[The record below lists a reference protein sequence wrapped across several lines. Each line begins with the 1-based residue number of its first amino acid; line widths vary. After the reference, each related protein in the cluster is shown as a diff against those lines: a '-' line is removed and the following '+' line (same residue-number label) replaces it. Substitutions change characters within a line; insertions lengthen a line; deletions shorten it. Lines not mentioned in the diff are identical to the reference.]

1 MSKINLNLFKLDCI
15 EYFNTV
21 HGTLTFKSIKRF
33 KGSRKFWLVIPQEIK
48 RQFRGYLYNND
59 NNPF

>member
-1 MSKINLNLFKLDCI
+1 MRKVNLNLFELDRI

-33 KGSRKFWLVIPQEIK
+33 KGSREFWVVIPQEIK
-48 RQFRGYLYNND
+48 RQYRGYLYNSND
-59 NNPF
+59 KSI